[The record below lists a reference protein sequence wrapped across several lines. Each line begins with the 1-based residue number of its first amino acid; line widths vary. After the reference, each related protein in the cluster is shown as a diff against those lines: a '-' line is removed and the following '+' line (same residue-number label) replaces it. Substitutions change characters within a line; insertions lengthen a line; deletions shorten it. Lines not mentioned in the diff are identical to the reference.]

1 MSNLQT
7 KEMSGVIKNFI
18 ETVDKNFIEPK
29 KEEYYDLVK
38 HFKYCKRAIK
48 DINFRK
54 KIRRRSIREWLWT
67 WVVFFC
73 RNPRGAFYV
82 LMNTKKD
89 SEYFVKDYWMLK
101 SNIGKIDQCINEL
114 DGILD
119 QFELFSLSMEE
130 MDKKFETIGI
140 KLLEY
145 ENK

>member
-1 MSNLQT
+1 MSTLQA

-38 HFKYCKRAIK
+38 HFKYCKRTIK

-73 RNPRGAFYV
+73 RNPRDAFYV

-101 SNIGKIDQCINEL
+101 NTISKIDQCINEL

-130 MDKKFETIGI
+130 MDKKFETIGK

>member
-1 MSNLQT
+1 MSTLQA

-29 KEEYYDLVK
+29 KEEYYGLVK
-38 HFKYCKRAIK
+38 HFKYCKQVIK

-54 KIRRRSIREWLWT
+54 KIRRRSIREWLWV
-67 WVVFFC
+67 WLLYFC
-73 RNPRGAFYV
+73 RNPRGAFII

-114 DGILD
+114 DGVLD

-130 MDKKFETIGI
+130 MDKKFETIGR

-145 ENK
+145 EN

>member
-1 MSNLQT
+1 MSTLQA

-54 KIRRRSIREWLWT
+54 KIRRKSNREWLWT

-130 MDKKFETIGI
+130 MDKKFETIGK

>member
-1 MSNLQT
+1 MSTLQA

-54 KIRRRSIREWLWT
+54 KIRRKSNREWLWT

-130 MDKKFETIGI
+130 MDKKFETIGR

>member
-1 MSNLQT
+1 MNITSKKMGDT
-7 KEMSGVIKNFI
+7 IKKFNETIDEHFI
-18 ETVDKNFIEPK
+18 KPK

-38 HFKYCKRAIK
+38 HFKYCKQVIK

-54 KIRRRSIREWLWT
+54 KIRRRSIREWLWV
-67 WVVFFC
+67 WLLYFC
-73 RNPRGAFYV
+73 RNPRGAFII

-114 DGILD
+114 DGVLD

-130 MDKKFETIGI
+130 MDKKFETIGR

>member
-1 MSNLQT
+1 
-7 KEMSGVIKNFI
+7 
-18 ETVDKNFIEPK
+18 
-29 KEEYYDLVK
+29 
-38 HFKYCKRAIK
+38 
-48 DINFRK
+48 
-54 KIRRRSIREWLWT
+54 
-67 WVVFFC
+67 
-73 RNPRGAFYV
+73 
-82 LMNTKKD
+82 MNTKKD

-130 MDKKFETIGI
+130 MDKKFETIGR

>member
-1 MSNLQT
+1 MNIT
-7 KEMSGVIKNFI
+7 AKKMGDTIKKFNETIDEHFI
-18 ETVDKNFIEPK
+18 KPK

-38 HFKYCKRAIK
+38 HFKACKQVIK

-54 KIRRRSIREWLWT
+54 KIRRKNIREWV
-67 WVVFFC
+67 WVWILYFC
-73 RNPRGAFYV
+73 KQPKSAFHV

-101 SNIGKIDQCINEL
+101 NTIGKIDQYINEL

-130 MDKKFETIGI
+130 MDKKFETIKK

-145 ENK
+145 DNG

>member
-1 MSNLQT
+1 MSTLQA

-38 HFKYCKRAIK
+38 HFKYCKQVIK

-67 WVVFFC
+67 WVVFFSK
-73 RNPRGAFYV
+73 NPRGAFYV

-101 SNIGKIDQCINEL
+101 NTIGKIDQCINEL

-119 QFELFSLSMEE
+119 QFELFSWSMEE
-130 MDKKFETIGI
+130 MDKKFETIGR

>member
-1 MSNLQT
+1 MSTLQA

-54 KIRRRSIREWLWT
+54 KIRRKNTREWLWT
-67 WVVFFC
+67 WLVFFSK
-73 RNPRGAFYV
+73 NPRGAFYV

-130 MDKKFETIGI
+130 MDKKFETIGR